1 MCARNSHD
9 CVASRCY
16 EVSVLNTRYN
26 RRLLFLA
33 LALSALWFA
42 GGAAVFFDSEAR
54 DVWSRVREGQGFLWQ
69 EQLKRGVPLSEDDD
83 KLKTG
88 FIGAEWSPLTTTL
101 GDIRAKRTACDPMW
115 AVQFLHWFDTVGL
128 KEGDRVVI
136 YSSASFPGLLYSA
149 LVAAETRGLNVMLGV
164 SLGASTWGANR
175 AEFPWPLMASSLRSG
190 GYIKTRTAFYTL
202 GGVGEMGQDMPEQAR
217 ALFRELAEKEG
228 VPVLEARNIGEMIR
242 QKTDIM
248 LKAKPALFISI
259 GGSNANMGESD
270 AVLGLP
276 PGLLL
281 PGKVDIT
288 QAGDGVIGGAV
299 RSNIPALH
307 LLNIS
312 GLASECGIP
321 YDPDDFA
328 DISLGSGLAFRFFS
342 LIGITLF
349 ALVLFTHRRWEW
361 RDG

>member
-1 MCARNSHD
+1 M
-9 CVASRCY
+9 
-16 EVSVLNTRYN
+16 NTKYN

-33 LALSALWFA
+33 LLLSLLWFG
-42 GGAAVFFDSEAR
+42 GGASLLFDSEAR
-54 DVWSRVREGQGFLWQ
+54 GVRSRVRAGQSFLWQ
-69 EQLKRGVPLSEDDD
+69 EQLKRGVALSEDDD

-88 FIGAEWSPLTTTL
+88 FIGTEWSPLTTTL
-101 GDIRAKRTACDPMW
+101 GDIRAKRTACNPMW
-115 AVQFLHWFDTVGL
+115 AVQFLRWFDTVGL
-128 KEGDRVVI
+128 KKGDRVVI

-175 AEFPWPLMASSLRSG
+175 TEFPWPLMASSLRRA
-190 GYIKTRTAFYTL
+190 GYIKSKTAFYTL
-202 GGVGEMGQDMPEQAR
+202 GGAGEMGRDMPEQAR

-228 VPVLEARNIGEMIR
+228 VTVLEARSISEMIR

-259 GGSNANMGESD
+259 GGSNANIGEDESILD
-270 AVLGLP
+270 LP

-281 PGKVDIT
+281 PGKADIT
-288 QAGDGVIGGAV
+288 RVGDGVIGGAV
-299 RSNIPALH
+299 RSNIPVLH

-321 YDPDDFA
+321 YDSDDFT
-328 DISLGSGLAFRFFS
+328 DISMGSGLAFRFFS
-342 LIGITLF
+342 LMGISLF
-349 ALVLFTHRRWEW
+349 AFVLFTHRRWEW
-361 RDG
+361 KDD